1 MPDLFDTLPKPSSKP
16 GTGNALFLA
25 DLANGA
31 SASTLRANHKAGKY
45 PDLNA
50 NFAKANLAFWRMS

>member
-1 MPDLFDTLPKPSSKP
+1 MTDLFSHAPAKP

-31 SASTLRANHKAGKY
+31 SASQLRANHKAGKY
-45 PDLNA
+45 PDLNTT
-50 NFAKANLAFWRMS
+50 FATDNLKFWRMK